1 LLLAQELLVE
11 VYQETLERWRVGLQ
25 QQQQHALLLLLLLLL
40 QEFLLLASEAGV
52 ETLET

>member
-11 VYQETLERWRVGLQ
+11 VDQETSERWRVGLQ
-25 QQQQHALLLLLLLLL
+25 QQQKRQALLLLL
-40 QEFLLLASEAGV
+40 QELLLLACEAGV

>member
-11 VYQETLERWRVGLQ
+11 VDQKTSERWRVGLQ
-25 QQQQHALLLLLLLLL
+25 QQQQHALLLLLLL